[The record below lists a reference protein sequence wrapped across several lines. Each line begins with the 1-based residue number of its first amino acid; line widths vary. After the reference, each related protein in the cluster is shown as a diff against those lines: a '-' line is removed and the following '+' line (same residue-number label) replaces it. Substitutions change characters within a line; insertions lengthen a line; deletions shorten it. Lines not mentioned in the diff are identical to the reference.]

1 MENLFN
7 DPYNYNSIFYKAK
20 RTVYKWWCV
29 VYKPVYKLVHNGY
42 FPPEKEPDNLYPKS
56 RPVSVDEDT
65 MIDSQVNNEAFDRDK
80 ALAEQTVREM
90 AEKIM
95 KKNAVDISEYI
106 EEGKAN
112 QKKEVKAEE
121 SNATTDNDDA
131 LLRAQEII
139 DRLNREAAEDE
150 AKKQAEIDAA
160 KIAAGIEP

>member
-1 MENLFN
+1 MEKMFN
-7 DPYNYNSIFYKAK
+7 DPYNYNSVFYKAK

-42 FPPEKEPDNLYPKS
+42 FPPEKEPANLYPKS
-56 RPVSVDEDT
+56 RPVSNDNGAPTE
-65 MIDSQVNNEAFDRDK
+65 SQKNNEAYERDK
-80 ALAEQTVREM
+80 ALAEQAVREM
-90 AEKIM
+90 AERIM
-95 KKNAVDISEYI
+95 KENAVDISEYI

-112 QKKEVKAEE
+112 QKIAVQAEE

>member
-1 MENLFN
+1 
-7 DPYNYNSIFYKAK
+7 
-20 RTVYKWWCV
+20 
-29 VYKPVYKLVHNGY
+29 
-42 FPPEKEPDNLYPKS
+42 
-56 RPVSVDEDT
+56 
-65 MIDSQVNNEAFDRDK
+65 
-80 ALAEQTVREM
+80 M
-90 AEKIM
+90 AERIM
-95 KKNAVDISEYI
+95 KENAVDISEYI

-112 QKKEVKAEE
+112 QKIAVQAEE